1 MKHIGFRGLGVAAA
15 ALALFSLAIGSQ
27 AQAQPRPLETYV
39 ARLSA
44 QDHYNS
50 SGVRLLT
57 AAGIIRQ
64 DRANFY
70 EFGKRDREDTA
81 DEFFSNVNNRALLE
95 QMLLA
100 GSISPATNNEIING
114 TPLIVVKVYA
124 HFIDVDVYR

>member
-1 MKHIGFRGLGVAAA
+1 MKRFAARGLGVASVLSFMVTAFAA
-15 ALALFSLAIGSQ
+15 PM

-39 ARLSA
+39 ARLSV
-44 QDHYNS
+44 QDHFNS

-57 AAGIIRQ
+57 AAGVIRQ
-64 DRANFY
+64 DRANY
-70 EFGKRDREDTA
+70 YQFGLRDPEDTP

-100 GSISPATNNEIING
+100 GTITPAANNAILNG

-124 HFIDVDVYR
+124 RHIDVDIYR